1 MPNPLS
7 PRGARESKPANA
19 LPPWPCLLPS
29 IAVAVVPL
37 RNLTGDSEKQG
48 LVEDLTDRLVAD
60 LFRHCRGFSIAWA
73 ADERRSAENL
83 TPPNPLELKYLVYGS
98 VQHGGPGVLRVNIR
112 ISDAFTTDYLW
123 AGRNEFQLE
132 NLQQPIQTEVTRQIC
147 RALHLLLIQE
157 AARCAFVRSD
167 PELDVNECLDRGN
180 TILKGVTRAETSAEA
195 QQWFLA
201 ALARDLWNVEAL
213 IGLTRTCQYLVSNP
227 QWGDPRAAAAAADL
241 GREAIEIALEL
252 APENAFARCIQGM
265 LCSAAGHLQEAARA
279 FAQALALD
287 DGLAI
292 AHGFGGYNAALLGR
306 PWETLPAIERAVQL
320 DPSDRRHSIWYF
332 FGGFAELLLG
342 HTEAAVAL
350 LEKSLELNPSYGAAQ
365 LFLMAALSLTG
376 RHSDATRIA
385 ELFRRHYPDSPADVF
400 ERFWLSRSPAPGYRA
415 QVYPLFERI
424 RAI

>member
-1 MPNPLS
+1 
-7 PRGARESKPANA
+7 
-19 LPPWPCLLPS
+19 
-29 IAVAVVPL
+29 
-37 RNLTGDSEKQG
+37 
-48 LVEDLTDRLVAD
+48 TDRLVAD
-60 LFRHCRGFSIAWA
+60 LFRHCRGLSFTWA
-73 ADERRSAENL
+73 ADERCAVDNL
-83 TPPNPLELKYLVYGS
+83 APPNPSELIKYVVYGS
-98 VQHGGPGVLRVNIR
+98 VQQGGPGMLRVNMR
-112 ISDAFTTDYLW
+112 ISDPVTTDYLW
-123 AGRNEFQLE
+123 AGRNEFQPEDLA
-132 NLQQPIQTEVTRQIC
+132 PIPINVTRQIC

-157 AARCAFVRSD
+157 AARCASVGSD
-167 PELDVNECLDRGN
+167 PELDVNDCLNRGN
-180 TILKGVTRAETSAEA
+180 AILKEVVRAETSAEA

-227 QWGDPRAAAAAADL
+227 WWGDPRAAAAAADL
-241 GREAIEIALEL
+241 GRDAIEIALEQ

-287 DGLAI
+287 NGLAI

-342 HTEAAVAL
+342 HTEAAVVL
-350 LEKSLELNPSYGAAQ
+350 LEKSLERNPSYGATL

-376 RHSDATRIA
+376 RHSDAARMA
-385 ELFRRHYPDSPADVF
+385 ESFRRHYPESPANAF
-400 ERFWLSRSPAPGYRA
+400 ERFWLSRSPAPAYRA
-415 QVYPLFERI
+415 QIYPLFERI
-424 RAI
+424 CAIQVLS